1 MDGLSWMDLHGW
13 TLTSMDDFHGQ
24 LSWMIFMDDCHVF
37 IDFHN
42 LGTYLWTDLLME
54 IGTC

>member
-24 LSWMIFMDDCHVF
+24 LSWMTFMDDCHVF
-37 IDFHN
+37 IDN
-42 LGTYLWTDLLME
+42 LGTYLQTDLLME